1 MFFQFLSTSFFS
13 LCFPEHEFLF
23 FFDRNYDFSIS
34 IESCVDKLVSP
45 TIVCNFFSP
54 FPLGLNDG
62 ECWNFLIESAT
73 WPTFSSQRGHPYWVI
88 SQSRTGMD
96 PELLHLLVRIHKAV
110 VHQFVMIQIIRHRDG
125 CRYVWLSRDQIQRV
139 LVPAWG
145 RVAGGIGTRRP
156 RPVWTQRA
164 WI

>member
-45 TIVCNFFSP
+45 TIVCKFFSP
-54 FPLGLNDG
+54 FPLELNDG

-73 WPTFSSQRGHPYWVI
+73 WPTFSSQRVSPCLVAI
-88 SQSRTGMD
+88 PTGSFLNH
-96 PELLHLLVRIHKAV
+96 ELEWI
-110 VHQFVMIQIIRHRDG
+110 QNCCTCSFVSTRP
-125 CRYVWLSRDQIQRV
+125 LSTSS
-139 LVPAWG
+139 L
-145 RVAGGIGTRRP
+145 
-156 RPVWTQRA
+156 
-164 WI
+164 